1 MAARFKIGSR
11 YKGKLIG
18 GSKKCNAVFEYVGNK
33 YFKLLN
39 MHPLLTH
46 YCINSC
52 VHLVTEE
59 GGESAYWDLK
69 PFVVT
74 LENK

>member
-1 MAARFKIGSR
+1 MAARFKEGSR

-18 GSKKCNAVFEYVGNK
+18 GSKECNAVFEYVGNK
-33 YFKLLN
+33 HFKLLN

-46 YCINSC
+46 YYINSR
-52 VHLVTEE
+52 VHLVTED
-59 GGESAYWDLK
+59 GEHAYWDLK